1 MSIGIYTHYAQ
12 CDQTYFAV
20 RLADFLRDK
29 GADFSIYADNQ
40 PAKIF
45 SRYDNKIVTKSKQ
58 SFTNWAKSKSVIVWT
73 HIPRIE
79 QINYAKRSGALTVLV
94 PMWQEISAPFK
105 KIVRQADHLVALSTE
120 CRELFGSVYKFK
132 NVTLVPF
139 DTGLPL
145 TKKETSVNHRKI
157 KLLLPW
163 FDRNA
168 RCTQSAFLDY
178 LAFLLARMPEAHLT
192 VAISSSKFSPAIAK
206 FFKRIGDKT
215 GRVTVLRNI
224 SLTDRPALFAGHDLT
239 VFPAECDNYGLCNL
253 TSINCGTP
261 VLTFAVSPQTDFI
274 YPEANGIL
282 VKTKI
287 DFDENGVPHAAPD
300 YEKFSAALQTLIA
313 EPRRI
318 DNLNKKIN
326 YNLNSRRKS
335 FELGWHSILRLV

>member
-20 RLADFLRDK
+20 RLADFLRDR
-29 GADFSIYADNQ
+29 GVDFSVYADNQ
-40 PAKIF
+40 PSKII
-45 SRYDNKIVTKSKQ
+45 SRYDNKIVTKNKQ
-58 SFTNWAKSKSVIVWT
+58 NFTGWAKDKSVVVWT

-79 QINYAKRSGALTVLV
+79 QINWVKRNGALTVLV
-94 PMWQEISAPFK
+94 PMWQEINAPFRK
-105 KIVRQADHLVALSTE
+105 AAKQADHLIALSTE

-132 NVTLVPF
+132 NVTLVPY

-145 TKKETSVNHRKI
+145 TKKETGVNQRKI

-168 RCTQSAFLDY
+168 RCTQSAFLNHLTY
-178 LAFLLARMPEAHLT
+178 LLTRMPEAHLT

-206 FFKRIGDKT
+206 FFKRIGEKT
-215 GRVTVLRNI
+215 GRVDVLRKVPF
-224 SLTDRPALFAGHDLT
+224 SDRPGLFAAHDLT
-239 VFPAECDNYGLCNL
+239 IFPAECDNFGLCNL
-253 TSINCGTP
+253 MSITCGTP
-261 VLTFAVSPQTDFI
+261 VLTFAVSPQTDFV

-300 YEKFSAALQTLIA
+300 YEKFADALQTLIA

>member
-20 RLADFLRDK
+20 RLADFLRDR
-29 GADFSIYADNQ
+29 GVDFSVYADNQ
-40 PAKIF
+40 PSKII
-45 SRYDNKIVTKSKQ
+45 SRYDNKIVTKNKQ
-58 SFTNWAKSKSVIVWT
+58 NFTGWAKDKSVVVWT

-79 QINYAKRSGALTVLV
+79 QINWVKRNGALTVLV
-94 PMWQEISAPFK
+94 PMWQEINAPFRK
-105 KIVRQADHLVALSTE
+105 AAKQADHLIALSTE

-132 NVTLVPF
+132 NVTLVPY

-145 TKKETSVNHRKI
+145 TKKETGVNQRKI

-168 RCTQSAFLDY
+168 RCTQSAFLNHLTY
-178 LAFLLARMPEAHLT
+178 LLTRMPEAHLT

-206 FFKRIGDKT
+206 FFKRIGEKT
-215 GRVTVLRNI
+215 GRVDVLRKVPF
-224 SLTDRPALFAGHDLT
+224 SDRPGLFAAHDLT
-239 VFPAECDNYGLCNL
+239 IFPAECDNFGLCNL
-253 TSINCGTP
+253 MSITCGTP
-261 VLTFAVSPQTDFI
+261 VLTFAVSPQTDFV

-287 DFDENGVPHAAPD
+287 DFDENGVPHAAPE
-300 YEKFSAALQTLIA
+300 YEKFADALQTLIA